1 MTLDA
6 FEPLRRT
13 ALREIALRRV
23 KMQRVI
29 DQFAHREPPF
39 IGSLD
44 GDGQIGLAL
53 RQRKGPR
60 HWYQL
65 NRKGWMLCSEMT
77 KPGTQKKRAEAVRS
91 GNPHGARKLDAG
103 SRKIALCAQYL
114 AFALFGG
121 LLQSIPACGLHP
133 STTLP

>member
-1 MTLDA
+1 MTLEI

-65 NRKGWMLCSEMT
+65 NCKGWMLCSEMT

-91 GNPHGARKLDAG
+91 GNPHGARKLDVG
-103 SRKIALCAQYL
+103 SRKIALCAQ
-114 AFALFGG
+114 
-121 LLQSIPACGLHP
+121 
-133 STTLP
+133 